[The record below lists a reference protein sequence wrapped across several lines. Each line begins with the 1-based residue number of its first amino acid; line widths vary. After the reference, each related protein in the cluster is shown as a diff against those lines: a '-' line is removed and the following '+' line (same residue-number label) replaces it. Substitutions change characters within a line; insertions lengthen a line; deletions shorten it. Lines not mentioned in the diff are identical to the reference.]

1 MDINAFELIAIVLTG
16 VVTGVFFGPWLG
28 LSRSIDQFSRETFL
42 AIGKRMIG
50 NLRPV
55 MPVLMPLAILSVIA
69 AAVMLHSTSICGF
82 WLTVAGLALFLGA
95 LLITLTVEVPID
107 NQIRR
112 WTLETMPAEWEQIRD
127 RWERFHALRTFAS
140 LGAFVLVTAGAI
152 FR

>member
-1 MDINAFELIAIVLTG
+1 MNACELIAIVLTG
-16 VVTGVFFGPWLG
+16 LVTGVFFGPWLG
-28 LSRSIDQFSRETFL
+28 LSRSIDQFSPQTFL

-55 MPVLMPLAILSVIA
+55 MPVLMPLAILSVVA
-69 AAVMLHSTSICGF
+69 AAVVLRPASVCGF
-82 WLTVAGLALFLGA
+82 WLTIAGLIFFLCA
-95 LLITLTVEVPID
+95 LLITLIVEVPID

-112 WTLETMPAEWEQIRD
+112 WTLETMPAEWEEIRD

-140 LGAFVLVTAGAI
+140 IVAFVLVTAGAV